1 MAYEVKDMSGSIFR
15 NEEKTKETDRDYS
28 GNGMIDGRE
37 VWISGWI
44 NEPKGGGKKYMKLT
58 FKHKEGQPQ
67 QSAPKKPDPISSGRF
82 NDDMDDDPIP
92 F

>member
-15 NEEKTKETDRDYS
+15 SEKTKETDRDYS

-44 NEPKGGGKKYMKLT
+44 NEPKAGGKKYMKLT
-58 FKHKEGQPQ
+58 FKYKEEQGQKP
-67 QSAPKKPDPISSGRF
+67 AAKKADPITSGRF
-82 NDDMDDDPIP
+82 NDDMGGDDIP